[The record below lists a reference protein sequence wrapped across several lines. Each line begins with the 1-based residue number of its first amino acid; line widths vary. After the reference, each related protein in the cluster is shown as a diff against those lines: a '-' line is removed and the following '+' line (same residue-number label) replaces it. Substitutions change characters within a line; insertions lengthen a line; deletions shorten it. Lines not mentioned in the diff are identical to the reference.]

1 MSVSVYYV
9 CVCVCNRER
18 ELEGRRERGFCMHQG
33 VSETI
38 SDVIGD

>member
-1 MSVSVYYV
+1 MCECVCVL